1 MKGWHSVTRLVNLS
15 GWVTLQLSLTN
26 LYFINIWRVD
36 LCVKTQRIR
45 NGNFPSLKVKCDL
58 SQQLEHVCML
68 AQIILM
74 IGDHYGCQADSIKL
88 YKGIILDV
96 RTQTAA

>member
-1 MKGWHSVTRLVNLS
+1 MKRSCSVTTLINQS
-15 GWVTLQLSLTN
+15 GWVTLHFSLTN

-36 LCVKTQRIR
+36 LGVKTQGIR

-58 SQQLEHVCML
+58 SQQLEHVCVL

-96 RTQTAA
+96 RAQTAA